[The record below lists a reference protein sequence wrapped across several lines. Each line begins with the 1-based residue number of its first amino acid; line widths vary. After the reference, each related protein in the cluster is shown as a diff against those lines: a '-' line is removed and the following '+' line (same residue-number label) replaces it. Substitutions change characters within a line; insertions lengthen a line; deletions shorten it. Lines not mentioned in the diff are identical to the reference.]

1 MAFCRKCGT
10 PLSDGVNFCPK
21 CGIPVNQASDS
32 AVAEAAEQIAPQ
44 ENLPQAADFP
54 LDEAPRWTPEPVEAA
69 PEQQSPEFAQ
79 SVPPQQYVQP
89 ESTPQWQL
97 DQQTPP
103 AVPVKKKSKAKKAII
118 IAACAV
124 LVLGIGGFIGKT
136 YYARDLLKLFMGQ
149 NKYAQSL
156 EEATAYGLTDKTVQT
171 LDTVVQ
177 SLPTQGNNQAADFET
192 TLHIDLDSKF
202 SNQLTQQMGGNDT
215 ALKNLLAYVNALS
228 FKGSSNVNNQEMQST
243 VQIAHNST
251 KLLSCNLFVDKSG
264 KQYYQLPELSK
275 TYLTASNS
283 VNPFSF
289 AVKYDSAKLNAS
301 LRAIAKVYVDAV
313 PNAKT
318 AVLENQS
325 LTVEGV
331 TVNAEK
337 ISTTFTT
344 EQCMQMLKKML
355 ETIKND
361 DYLYTVVSDNYNSL
375 AKDSAKMDKA
385 QYQKALD
392 KAITELETTTTPSSG
407 TLTVSA
413 YVMPDGTQ
421 VAHSYEVSGMKG
433 DVSKASLNLIFT
445 KKNGLDQIAANVL
458 ADGKEY
464 VTAAVLYNSSNS
476 GTMRFSVKY
485 PDQNMNIGLK
495 VDFSGLSKT
504 KFANRDI
511 ELGTFKF
518 SISDPDD
525 YLSNSL
531 TRNAGA
537 QSDLLKDVLKST
549 YAYTNSL
556 DNNKLTSKVTLD
568 ITGIA
573 KIAANTVTTPKSS
586 SAISIPS
593 VDKSNSIEV
602 GSASVESESQQN
614 LQAAYSSD
622 AIKYFSTLLDKDTE
636 LAALFKSFGIDKN
649 NLNRNS
655 LDTDPDTFAQTY

>member
-1 MAFCRKCGT
+1 
-10 PLSDGVNFCPK
+10 
-21 CGIPVNQASDS
+21 
-32 AVAEAAEQIAPQ
+32 
-44 ENLPQAADFP
+44 
-54 LDEAPRWTPEPVEAA
+54 
-69 PEQQSPEFAQ
+69 
-79 SVPPQQYVQP
+79 
-89 ESTPQWQL
+89 
-97 DQQTPP
+97 
-103 AVPVKKKSKAKKAII
+103 
-118 IAACAV
+118 
-124 LVLGIGGFIGKT
+124 
-136 YYARDLLKLFMGQ
+136 MGQ

-177 SLPTQGNNQAADFET
+177 SLPTQGNNQAADFES
-192 TLHIDLDSKF
+192 TLHINLDSKF

-215 ALKNLLAYVNALS
+215 ALKNLLAYINALS
-228 FKGSSNVNNQEMQST
+228 FKGSSNINNQEMQST
-243 VQIAHNST
+243 VQIAHNSN
-251 KLLSCNLFVDKSG
+251 KLLSCNLFMDKSG

-283 VNPFSF
+283 VNPFSL

-301 LRAIAKVYVDAV
+301 LREIAKVYVDAV

-318 AVLENQS
+318 EVLENQT

-337 ISTTFTT
+337 ISTIFTP

-361 DYLYTVVSDNYNSL
+361 DYLYTVASDNYNSL
-375 AKDSAKMDKA
+375 VKGSAKMDKA

-392 KAITELETTTTPSSG
+392 KAITQLETTTTPSSG

-421 VAHSYEVSGMKG
+421 VAHSYEVSEKKG

-458 ADGKEY
+458 TDGKEY
-464 VTAAVLYNSSNS
+464 ATATVLYNTASN
-476 GTMRFSVKY
+476 GTMQFSVKN
-485 PDQNMNIGLK
+485 PDQNINVGLK
-495 VDFSGLSKT
+495 VDFSGLSKV
-504 KFANRDI
+504 KFANRDV

-518 SISDPDD
+518 SISDPDN

-531 TRNAGA
+531 TKNAGA
-537 QSDLLKDVLKST
+537 QSDLLKNVLKST
-549 YAYTNSL
+549 YTYTNSL
-556 DNNKLTSKVTLD
+556 DNNKLTSKVALD

-573 KIAANTVTTPKSS
+573 KIAANTTTTPKSS
-586 SAISIPS
+586 SAVTIPS
-593 VDKSNSIEV
+593 VDKSNSIEI
-602 GSASVESESQQN
+602 GSTATSSESQQK

-622 AIKYFSTLLDKDTE
+622 AMKYFSSLLDKDTE

-649 NLNRNS
+649 SLNRNS
-655 LDTDPDTFAQTY
+655 LDTNPDSLAQAY